1 MTHPWNVPFDGYA
14 APADWNLGEED
25 RAEVEGIVWQ
35 TVLRGE
41 TDVDSYLWRLEDHL
55 VSEERPDQGGITEDQ
70 VEAFVSDVLATR
82 REQQAELGETPTS
95 ALSEAFEELA
105 GIGILGREDF
115 TCCGTCLSVEIFDE
129 RDESRTWRGYLA
141 YHQQD
146 TDVIAMSGTTHLNY
160 GTFLDAYL
168 PFEEWEALSDAEKDA
183 TYERLTVE
191 LMREAIPVLE
201 RHGVEVVW
209 DGDLATRILV
219 RNVERFSSV

>member
-14 APADWNLGEED
+14 APADWNLDAEES
-25 RAEVEGIVWQ
+25 REVERIVWG

-41 TDVDSYLWRLEDHL
+41 TEIDSYLWRLEDYL
-55 VSEERPDQGGITEDQ
+55 VSEDHPDQGGLTEDQ
-70 VEAFVSDVLATR
+70 VEAFVSDVVARR
-82 REQQAELGETPTS
+82 REQQADLGGAPTS

-115 TCCGTCLSVEIFDE
+115 TCCGTCLSAEIFDE

-146 TDVIAMSGTTHLNY
+146 TDSIASSGTTYLNY
-160 GTFLDAYL
+160 GTFLDAYI
-168 PFEEWEALSDAEKDA
+168 PFEEWEPMSDADKESM
-183 TYERLTVE
+183 YERTTVE

-209 DGDLATRILV
+209 DGDLATRILL